1 MKRIYPAFLLWLTSM
16 GTMAQGAPAFTF
28 ENESALSQWTVM
40 GGELSISG
48 EHYKDGEKSLCW
60 EASNGDVMTASFNAL
75 QTSGA
80 AFFYVYNCKVS
91 EDVLVIDFMR
101 NDDVKRTAKV
111 ALNFRGWR
119 DFDRL
124 YSEYTNG
131 GVTTIN
137 KVRFSLQTSD
147 SDKKKI
153 FFDSMNFNA
162 TANSSREHGY
172 HMILDREQLTGG
184 TSRLDIYAN
193 PIDIAGEPTEEEIT
207 DFEAIRD
214 NLKEKLDFNPS
225 GNITSINAA
234 RQYAKGFNIVRN
246 EDGTVRGDVI
256 DTRANSEMMSVDN
269 LKTLS
274 KHVSALAAAAT
285 KATAKDSDKELFENF
300 IDHLLDQGIAE
311 GIKYK
316 IAPNTYTPIK
326 EVPKGFL
333 QAMDAYTPEQRV
345 EMLKMIKWLSEFG
358 MAFYPEGS
366 YLNRFDSDVIY
377 TYLPTF
383 FGYVISQP
391 TVKEGVTQLK
401 AMKRFLERNTEYS
414 LGGRDILKPDG
425 TGFHHSTHYN
435 NYMYS
440 YKVWVEYI
448 NYLKGTSFRISQ
460 PAYERLKKAIVSE
473 YIMATRTSGDT
484 RHIANS
490 LCGRNP
496 FGQGGVSV
504 QFTKNLFADMI
515 SVGGDIMG
523 KEMDEDLAAAY
534 NYFFM
539 SDRYAV
545 PEQKYEGFYPF
556 SYGRLGIYRM
566 DNWVATMRAPTAFSF
581 GAEIYSGQN
590 RFGRYQSNGTLE
602 ITYDGGGLNVSGYP
616 TNNGAGWDWNVIPG
630 ATTVHTVAWRDL
642 MPASNTTGRHDAFGL
657 AGSYAGALAS
667 KDRECGIFVSDYGQV
682 AYGDFKYNTNL
693 KFKKSVFAIDGMLI
707 SLGSDI
713 SALGTYNSEM
723 NTATNLFQNIISS
736 VSGHL
741 VVNGADISDT
751 YKETDNLDNNLWMI
765 TPHNTGYYV
774 PKGNDAVEI
783 IYGEQKTP
791 NQNGSDADNPQTAAV
806 AAKAFINHGFAPS
819 NGSYEFVVI
828 PNTTKDKMQDL
839 AAKFGDDG
847 GEIYKIECHTGQLH
861 AVTYKPKA
869 VTAYTFFDTAD
880 DIAFGHIKASET
892 EQLVL
897 LKESGTGMNTRLDIS
912 VSNANMRDES
922 NSTWAFLPQP
932 TQTSITVRGNWKL
945 ADNMEGVSIKNEN
958 DETII
963 SYELSEGNPIY
974 FTLIDINA
982 TGLSGNA
989 QLAQWVYLSQ
999 DSTHKNAR
1007 LFFRE
1012 ATKQGTVLSVY
1023 SSSGTLFYRTV
1034 LPEGMTSYSLD
1045 NCPVGN
1051 GVNYVQVV
1059 QAADSKVFK
1068 WIR

>member
-1 MKRIYPAFLLWLTSM
+1 MKRIYPVLLLWLTSM
-16 GTMAQGAPAFTF
+16 GAMAQGASAFTF
-28 ENESALSQWTVM
+28 ENESALSQWTAA
-40 GGELSISG
+40 GGTLSISG

-60 EASNGDVMTASFNAL
+60 EASNGDAMTVSFNAL

-80 AFFYVYNCKVS
+80 AFFYIYNCKAG

-101 NDDVKRTAKV
+101 NNDVKRTAKV

-131 GVTTIN
+131 GTTTIN
-137 KVRFSLQTSD
+137 EVRFTLQTSD
-147 SDKKKI
+147 TGKKKV
-153 FFDSMNFNA
+153 FFDTMNFNSA
-162 TANSSREHGY
+162 ANSSREHGY
-172 HMILDREQLTGG
+172 HMILDRDQLTGG
-184 TSRLDIYAN
+184 TTRLDLYAN
-193 PIDIAGEPTEEEIT
+193 PIDITGASAEEIA
-207 DFEAIRD
+207 DFELIRD
-214 NLKEKLDFNPS
+214 KLKSRLNLVPS

-234 RQYAKGFNIVRN
+234 RQYANGFNIVRN
-246 EDGTVRGDVI
+246 DDGTVRGDVI
-256 DTRANSEMMSVDN
+256 DTRSNSDIMTTES
-269 LKTLS
+269 LITLS
-274 KHVSALAAAAT
+274 KHVSALAAAVI
-285 KATAKDSDKELFENF
+285 KSTAKESDKELFKNF
-300 IDHLLDQGIAE
+300 IDHILDQGIAE
-311 GIKYK
+311 GIKYR
-316 IAPNTYTPIK
+316 IAANAYTPIR
-326 EVPKGFL
+326 EIPTGFL

-345 EMLKMIKWLSEFG
+345 EMLKMIKWLTEFG

-377 TYLPTF
+377 TYLPAF

-391 TVKEGVTQLK
+391 TSEEGVIQLK

-425 TGFHHSTHYN
+425 TGFHHATHYN

-440 YKVWVEYI
+440 YMSWVEYI
-448 NYLKGTSFRISQ
+448 NYLKGTCFRISR
-460 PAYERLKKAIVSE
+460 PAYDRLKKAIVSE
-473 YIMATRTSGDT
+473 YVMATRTSGDT

-496 FGQGGVSV
+496 FGQGGVLVRFS
-504 QFTKNLFADMI
+504 KSLFNDMI
-515 SVGGDIMG
+515 GIGGDIMG
-523 KEMDEDLAAAY
+523 TDIDEDLAAAY

-539 SDRYAV
+539 SDQYSV
-545 PEQKYEGFYPF
+545 PERKYEGFYPF

-616 TNNGAGWDWNVIPG
+616 VNGGAGWDWNIIPG

-642 MPASNTTGRHDAFGL
+642 MPASNTTGRHDAFAL

-682 AYGDFKYNTNL
+682 TYGDFKYNTNL

-713 SALGTYNSEM
+713 SALGSYNSGM

-736 VSGHL
+736 ASGSL
-741 VVNGADISDT
+741 TVNGVDISDT
-751 YKETDNLDNNLWMI
+751 YKETNNLENNLWMI

-791 NQNGSDADNPQTAAV
+791 NQNGSDADNPQTAAI

-828 PNTTKDKMQDL
+828 PNTTKDKMQNL
-839 AAKFGDDG
+839 AARLGDDG

-861 AVTYKPKA
+861 AVTYKPGSI
-869 VTAYTFFDTAD
+869 TAYTFFDAMD
-880 DIAFGHIKASET
+880 DISFGHIKASAT

-897 LKESGTGMNTRLDIS
+897 LKESGTGMNTRLEMS

-922 NSTWAFLPQP
+922 NSIWHFLLQP
-932 TQTSITVRGNWKL
+932 TQTSITVKGNWKL
-945 ADNMEGVSIKNEN
+945 ADNVEGVSVKNEN
-958 DETII
+958 EETTL

-982 TGLSGNA
+982 TGLEKNS
-989 QLAQWVYLSQ
+989 QQTQWVYLAQ
-999 DSTHKNAR
+999 DSVRKSAR
-1007 LFFRE
+1007 LVFRE
-1012 ATKQGTVLSVY
+1012 SVKPGAVLSVY
-1023 SSSGTLFYRTV
+1023 SSSGVLAYRTF
-1034 LPEGMTSYSLD
+1034 LPEGTMSYSLD
-1045 NCPVGN
+1045 NCPAGN
-1051 GVNYVQVV
+1051 GINYVQIV